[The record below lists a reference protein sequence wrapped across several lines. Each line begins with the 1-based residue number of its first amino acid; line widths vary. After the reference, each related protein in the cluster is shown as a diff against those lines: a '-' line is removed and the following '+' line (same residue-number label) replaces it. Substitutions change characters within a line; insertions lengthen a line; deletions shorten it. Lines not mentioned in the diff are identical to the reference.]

1 MPLLTKHQAGQNYK
15 LNEISDNPSV
25 IYPLK
30 DTSTTLEKRS
40 KDHFSDAMELT
51 LSMKIHAGQQ
61 TTYCY
66 VTRSGCVQ

>member
-1 MPLLTKHQAGQNYK
+1 MSLLTKHQAGQNDK

-30 DTSTTLEKRS
+30 DTSTALEKRS